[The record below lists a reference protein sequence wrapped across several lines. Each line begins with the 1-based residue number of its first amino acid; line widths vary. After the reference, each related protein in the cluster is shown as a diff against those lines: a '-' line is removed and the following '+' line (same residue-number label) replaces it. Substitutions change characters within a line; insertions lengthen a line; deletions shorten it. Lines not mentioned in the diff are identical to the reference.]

1 MVVAIQI
8 FRLPVALVVILT
20 ADCAHEVMWS
30 SHFATLEK
38 STFPQAT
45 LNTTA
50 KNLPAE
56 GKKGIYSVASF
67 NIFPTTCWTGTVRTK
82 VADRSGET
90 HLNFRI
96 CALPS
101 LFFPFSPPPPPPT
114 IKIQQLLNCMAA
126 TTVKLARGGL
136 VAHELWASPSP
147 CKVMIEN
154 LVDDRLEMF
163 WG

>member
-30 SHFATLEK
+30 GHFATLEK

-56 GKKGIYSVASF
+56 GKKGEF
-67 NIFPTTCWTGTVRTK
+67 T
-82 VADRSGET
+82 
-90 HLNFRI
+90 
-96 CALPS
+96 ALPV
-101 LFFPFSPPPPPPT
+101 LIFFPPRVGPVP
-114 IKIQQLLNCMAA
+114 
-126 TTVKLARGGL
+126 
-136 VAHELWASPSP
+136 
-147 CKVMIEN
+147 
-154 LVDDRLEMF
+154 
-163 WG
+163 